1 MIHVDL
7 YMIYIYIYIWYVYT
21 YICIYIWYV
30 YLYIYI
36 YLYDTYIYTYIFIYD
51 LNIYIYIY
59 MIHIYMIRIYIYIYI
74 FTWYVYIYIYTWY
87 VYIYIYICDTYIY
100 IYTFR
105 HVWTNTTE
113 PMAKYFWGSCN
124 WFSGDYWNYTNL
136 GIPIH
141 QVHGMQH
148 QGPKNH
154 SNLNLTITSIESYW
168 NSIWRNSHVVL
179 RVSMK
184 HINMC

>member
-1 MIHVDL
+1 MYDTCRFIYDL
-7 YMIYIYIYIWYVYT
+7 YLYIYDTYTHIYIYIYIWYVYI
-21 YICIYIWYV
+21 YIYIFIWYVYIWYV
-30 YLYIYI
+30 Y
-36 YLYDTYIYTYIFIYD
+36 IYD

-59 MIHIYMIRIYIYIYI
+59 DTYIYI
-74 FTWYVYIYIYTWY
+74 WYVYIYIYLHDTFI
-87 VYIYIYICDTYIY
+87 YIYIYMIRLYIYICDTYIY

-154 SNLNLTITSIESYW
+154 SNLSLTITSIESYW

>member
-1 MIHVDL
+1 MYDTCRFIYDLYLYIYMIRIHIYIYL
-7 YMIYIYIYIWYVYT
+7 YMIRVYIFIWYVYIWYVYIYIWFEYIYIWY
-21 YICIYIWYV
+21 IY
-30 YLYIYI
+30 
-36 YLYDTYIYTYIFIYD
+36 
-51 LNIYIYIY
+51 
-59 MIHIYMIRIYIYIYI
+59 IYMIRIYIYIYMI
-74 FTWYVYIYIYTWY
+74 RLYIYIHDTFFYIYMWY
-87 VYIYIYICDTYIY
+87 VY

-154 SNLNLTITSIESYW
+154 SNLSLTITSIESYW

>member
-7 YMIYIYIYIWYVYT
+7 YMIYIYIYI
-21 YICIYIWYV
+21 
-30 YLYIYI
+30 
-36 YLYDTYIYTYIFIYD
+36 YDTYTHIYVFIYD
-51 LNIYIYIY
+51 TCIYIY
-59 MIHIYMIRIYIYIYI
+59 MIRIYMIRIYIWFEYIYI
-74 FTWYVYIYIYTWY
+74 WYIYIYDTYIYIYMIRLYIYTWY
-87 VYIYIYICDTYIY
+87 VLYIYMCDTYIY

-154 SNLNLTITSIESYW
+154 SNLSLTITSIESYW